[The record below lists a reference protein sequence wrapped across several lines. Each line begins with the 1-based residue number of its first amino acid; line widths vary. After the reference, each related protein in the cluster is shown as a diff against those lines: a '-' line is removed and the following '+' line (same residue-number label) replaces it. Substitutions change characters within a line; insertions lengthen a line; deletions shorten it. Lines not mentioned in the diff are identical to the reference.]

1 MTRSRPTNAS
11 DGSRTDAH
19 GGNSRGEL
27 VEAVEA
33 AQREYDAAAGRVRA
47 AETRLGELADR
58 VRGRSPS
65 ESHRQLVAAAKRER
79 VDAQAEAAELKTR
92 LNALRL
98 DLRNAEREGGRS
110 AQLDR
115 QAELLRDILAE
126 LRAIHRTMTT
136 EDNE

>member
-1 MTRSRPTNAS
+1 VRQ
-11 DGSRTDAH
+11 
-19 GGNSRGEL
+19 RGW
-27 VEAVEA
+27 
-33 AQREYDAAAGRVRA
+33 
-47 AETRLGELADR
+47 T
-58 VRGRSPS
+58 PS

-79 VDAQAEAAELKTR
+79 VDAQAAAAELKTR